1 MSDGKTA
8 RESACVKQRAA
19 GEGARSRMRTAAM
32 VPMHL
37 GEALESRARSPRPQ
51 GLTPQGL
58 TSEGA
63 QHKSLQLLGHP
74 PADVVDVEVSRE
86 ATDQP
91 HAVARRVG
99 ADPLRGM
106 QSGGGRGRAAGS
118 K

>member
-1 MSDGKTA
+1 
-8 RESACVKQRAA
+8 
-19 GEGARSRMRTAAM
+19 MRTAAM
-32 VPMHL
+32 VPMHF
-37 GEALESRARSPRPQ
+37 GEALESRARSSSPQ
-51 GLTPQGL
+51 GTPQGTPQGL

-91 HAVARRVG
+91 YAVARRVG
-99 ADPLRGM
+99 ADPLHGM